1 MQLSKAA
8 QEVVRKAEAIR
19 RHWDAEL
26 PRRHPDYPLVNP
38 GEDSGPPPPE
48 EGQLRAFLA
57 GLPAEMLYKLLLIVA
72 LGRGDFG
79 VGDLASHYERLKAT
93 FRKPEA
99 AVSWMMGKGPLAEYL
114 ADGLALLQASG
125 IDVDRMTFRP
135 ARSRK
140 AR

>member
-1 MQLSKAA
+1 MQLSKVAR
-8 QEVVRKAEAIR
+8 EVIRKAEAIR
-19 RHWDAEL
+19 TYWDTEL
-26 PRRHPDYPLVNP
+26 PRRHPDYPIVNL

-48 EGQLRAFLA
+48 ERELHEFLA
-57 GLPAEMLYKLLLIVA
+57 GLPDELVYQLLLLTC

-79 VGDLASHYERLKAT
+79 ASDLASHYELLKGK
-93 FRKPEA
+93 FRKPRE

-114 ADGLALLQASG
+114 VDGLAELKHSK
-125 IDVDRMTFRP
+125 IDVDKMVFRP